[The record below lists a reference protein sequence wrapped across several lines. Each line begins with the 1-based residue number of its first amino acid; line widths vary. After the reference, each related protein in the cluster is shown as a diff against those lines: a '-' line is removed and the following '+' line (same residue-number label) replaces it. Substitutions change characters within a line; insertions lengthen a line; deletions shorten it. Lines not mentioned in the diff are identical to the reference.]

1 MKTIKQIADEVGV
14 DKQKV
19 YRYIKKNQIK
29 EVHQKYI
36 NEALQKNG
44 VKYYDE
50 TVEIL
55 IKQAFCEDS
64 ASNEVHRETHQNH
77 INEAVFDALLK
88 RFETVEKELE
98 DKNNQIEYLHKL
110 LDQEQQLRMVTEQK
124 IQLIEQQEET
134 TEDKKAWWK
143 FWK

>member
-1 MKTIKQIADEVGV
+1 MKTIKQIADELGV

-19 YRYIKKNQIK
+19 YRYIKKNQIR
-29 EVHQKYI
+29 EAHQKYI

-50 TVEIL
+50 AVETL
-55 IKQAFCEDS
+55 IKQSFCEDS
-64 ASNEVHRETHQNH
+64 ASNEAHREVHQNH
-77 INEAVFDALLK
+77 INEAVFDALMK
-88 RFETVEKELE
+88 RFEAVEKELE

-124 IQLIEQQEET
+124 LQLIEQQEET
-134 TEDKKAWWK
+134 AEDKKAWWK

>member
-64 ASNEVHRETHQNH
+64 ASNEVHRETYQNH

-124 IQLIEQQEET
+124 LQLIEQQEET